1 MSEPS
6 IALALPP
13 TESLLA
19 ATIIHLGYPGPA
31 AVSQK
36 VMTHVDSEIRRCLAL
51 ARPQAMCR
59 ITPFQA
65 CQQGDIQAETL
76 CLQTVNWS
84 RLVNRMTRVR
94 WLCCLALTLG
104 GAVDETIAELG
115 QERLTASFILDAT
128 ASALAELLADQAQ
141 GQIDQYWE
149 NQGLQT
155 SRRFSPGYCDWQMKD
170 GQEALGGFL
179 HPEAIGIQTAPA
191 SGMMTPRKSI
201 TAVIV
206 AAEQMPART
215 PCYLCARECPHRRAP
230 YEGSPSSRIPSRAD
244 ETI

>member
-13 TESLLA
+13 QKSLLA
-19 ATIIHLGYPGPA
+19 ETIIHLGYPGPA

-36 VMTHVDSEIRRCLAL
+36 VMTHVDREIRRCLEL

-65 CQQGDIQAETL
+65 CRNGVIQAGDL

-115 QERLTASFILDAT
+115 RDRLTASFILDAA
-128 ASALAELLADQAQ
+128 ASALAELLAAQAQ
-141 GQIDQYWE
+141 EQVERYGE
-149 NQGLQT
+149 SQGLQA

-179 HPEAIGIQTAPA
+179 HPEGIGIQTAPA

-215 PCYLCARECPHRRAP
+215 PCYLLVRECPHRRAP
-230 YEGSPSSRIPSRAD
+230 YQGAPSRRISSQAD
-244 ETI
+244 